1 VSAASAIKSGNYFG
15 AKQHRDLR
23 LSAISNYHIVIVF
36 MSLMALLFAFGNHFL
51 PWMYT
56 SDESVI
62 AIASQLL
69 IIAAL
74 FQLFDGTQ
82 VVGLG
87 ILRGMG
93 DVNVPTIFTMIAY
106 WIVGLP
112 VGYLLG
118 IQFKMGVSGVWY
130 GLVMGLLTSS
140 LLLFIRFQVISRKHQ
155 FKQELI
161 IARDEI

>member
-1 VSAASAIKSGNYFG
+1 
-15 AKQHRDLR
+15 
-23 LSAISNYHIVIVF
+23 